1 MRRRA
6 ALRALGATAAL
17 ATTTAASG
25 CLRTLGV
32 TQSGLVRAK
41 YITVETANGRGRI
54 VFDAVDEART
64 IARDH
69 RDDFRFDGPLVVS
82 QPLGEALSRQ
92 YDDVDY
98 HIRHDCAPGTA
109 GDGDCGQASL
119 TRGDFNSVRLGDTAE
134 LFYRTGDVARVLSVS
149 RPDETPT
156 DLRTGTPTAS
166 GNGTGTEGS

>member
-17 ATTTAASG
+17 ATTATSG
-25 CLRTLGV
+25 CLSTLGV

-54 VFDAVDEART
+54 VYDAVDEART
-64 IARDH
+64 IARGH
-69 RDDFRFDGPLVVS
+69 RDDFEFDGPLIVS

-92 YDDVDY
+92 YEAVDY
-98 HIRHDCAPGTA
+98 LVQHDCAPEAT
-109 GDGDCGQASL
+109 GDGDCGEADL
-119 TRGDFNSVRLGDTAE
+119 TRGDFNSVRPGDTAE
-134 LFYRTGDVARVLSVS
+134 LFYRTGDVARVLGVS

-156 DLRTGTPTAS
+156 DLRTGTPTAA
-166 GNGTGTEGS
+166 GNGTDSS